1 MSDLTCPRLRVRQ
14 RQLHRAAAAAGSEDL
29 PTLADELLRAATAA
43 VEVADDL
50 RTTRGR
56 LERALQRLR
65 RYLAESALPPR
76 E

>member
-1 MSDLTCPRLRVRQ
+1 MPMRADDLVR
-14 RQLHRAAAAAGSEDL
+14 S
-29 PTLADELLRAATAA
+29 ATM
-43 VEVADDL
+43 VIDVADDL

-56 LERALQRLR
+56 RERALRRLR